1 MFPLRD
7 TTTSEDARV
16 ITLSGGFA
24 MQNRGGELPFPPLI
38 ANALFRA
45 CTLGPQP
52 SGMSRSVDSCHETN
66 NKSHICSLTA
76 NGDQAPCGGRNL
88 PITSG
93 FPESTTW
100 VKLPTHEGL
109 TPQFTLTTM
118 NLSSYSQSD
127 THRYVFSPV
136 TPGRPTTA
144 TASFGFPF
152 RHSDIDTYSG
162 ATRLWRDAITR
173 EFRSR

>member
-7 TTTSEDARV
+7 STTSEDDNF
-16 ITLSGGFA
+16 TLSGGFA
-24 MQNRGGELPFPPLI
+24 MPKQL
-38 ANALFRA
+38 ACFRLRHSSQTLRFRSTQSAYRCSPVSRRFNA
-45 CTLGPQP
+45 CT
-52 SGMSRSVDSCHETN
+52 ETN
-66 NKSHICSLTA
+66 AKSQNGPLTA
-76 NGDQAPCGGRNL
+76 NSEQAPRDGRKL
-88 PITSG
+88 PIASG
-93 FPESTTW
+93 FFESTTW
-100 VKLPTHEGL
+100 DKLPKHEGL

-127 THRYVFSPV
+127 TNRYVFSPV
-136 TPGRPTTA
+136 TPVRPTTA